1 MIGVRARKVT
11 DFDYSIEEIKRLI
24 QTLQPKEKIQSSVL
38 SQENLRRMAAT
49 ALFMP
54 KASNPG
60 ARILDIGGTVYWIP
74 IYVKLLGYKHIS
86 ILERPGGAFW
96 EDFRI
101 PNQGNAFVVDVIQAD
116 SELDVFPVASQ
127 SVDCVAC
134 YHLLEHLAGDPMHL
148 LAESNRV
155 LKQGGGFCL
164 TTPNVLYFE
173 NMARFLL
180 GGHPF
185 GWSVYTDSYA
195 DRHNREY
202 TPNEVRKLLEAGGFH
217 LNVLKT
223 QSHTTVTDKK
233 IRALGYCLSLLG
245 AVSGRVSL
253 ELREAE
259 IQARG
264 TKVSGVVE
272 RYPSFLYDLFGADR
286 VSFKIGTKSVSKP

>member
-1 MIGVRARKVT
+1 MIGVTGRKVT
-11 DFDYSIEEIKRLI
+11 RFDSCLEEIKRLI
-24 QTLQPKEKIQSSVL
+24 QTLQPREKIQSSVL

-49 ALFMP
+49 VLFIP
-54 KASNPG
+54 RASNPD
-60 ARILDIGGTVYWIP
+60 AKLLDIGGTVYWIP
-74 IYVKLLGYKHIS
+74 IYVNLLGYKHIC
-86 ILERPGGAFW
+86 ILERPGGAFC
-96 EDFRI
+96 EDLRI
-101 PNQGNAFVVDVIQAD
+101 PNQGNHFVVDFIQAD
-116 SELDVFPVASQ
+116 SELDVYPIASQ

-134 YHLLEHLAGDPMHL
+134 FHLLEHLAGDPMHL

-155 LKQGGGFCL
+155 LKQGGDFCL
-164 TTPNVLYFE
+164 STPNVLYFE

-185 GWSVYTDSYA
+185 NWAVYTDSYA

-217 LNVLKT
+217 LNLLKT
-223 QSHTTVTDKK
+223 QSHTTVTDKR
-233 IRALGYCLSLLG
+233 IRVLGYCLSLLG
-245 AVSGRVSL
+245 ALSGRVSL

-286 VSFKIGTKSVSKP
+286 VTFKIRTRSLSKP